1 MAKSSGSEKYAYLN
15 RLSTEQLEELLRADI
30 ESPESGDVDV
40 IFHILEVI
48 EKREEEHPTAASLT
62 RTGLGQ
68 SFSSITIS
76 RRARGVPYIPLRKR
90 AGRNVR

>member
-68 SFSSITIS
+68 SSAVLQYPGGRGAFLIS
-76 RRARGVPYIPLRKR
+76 HCGREQ
-90 AGRNVR
+90 AGM